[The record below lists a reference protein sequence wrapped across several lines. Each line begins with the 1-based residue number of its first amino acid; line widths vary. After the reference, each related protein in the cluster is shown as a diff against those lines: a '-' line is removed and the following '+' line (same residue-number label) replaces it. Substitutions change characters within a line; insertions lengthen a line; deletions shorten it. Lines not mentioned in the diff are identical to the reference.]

1 MKQRLALLL
10 AFLLLI
16 ASATNATAQSAS
28 YLFSVPQEFVNVYWN
43 ADGTE
48 SLDYVFNFVNQP
60 ARIQLTSLMWAC
72 PTATLI

>member
-16 ASATNATAQSAS
+16 ASATNAAAQSSSS
-28 YLFSVPQEFVNVYWN
+28 YLFSVPKESVNVYWN

-48 SLDYVFNFVNQP
+48 SLIMY
-60 ARIQLTSLMWAC
+60 S
-72 PTATLI
+72 TL